1 MAAEQCHVTIFPW
14 LAFGHMLPMF
24 EFAKKLAAKG
34 FRVSFVSTPK
44 NLQRLP
50 PIPASF
56 MERLSLREISLPSV
70 PGLPE
75 NCEATVDL
83 EQKEQIQ
90 FLKMAYDRMAPPFEE
105 LVRWDLPE
113 LILVDFA
120 PHWVPEI
127 ANRYG
132 VPTAFLSVYT
142 AATLAYLGSPEELR
156 SGNLRPSPE
165 HFTGPP
171 SCFNFHSLVAHRP
184 DCAPTMMRNTH
195 IPEASGVSSGQRLS
209 SVIEGCDFVIVRSC
223 KEFEGEYID
232 LLEKLYKRPVLAIG
246 LLPPRLNTAIH
257 PETNSSSWSEA
268 FEWLDK
274 QRPKSVVFVGFG
286 SEYKMP
292 IQQIHELASALEL
305 SRMPFLWILRK
316 PGIDNSALL
325 PTDFVNRTS
334 NQGRVI
340 LGWAPQQNILAHPA
354 IGGCLFHSGWGTI
367 IESLGFGHPL
377 ILLPMVADQGL
388 NAKLLVEKEIGY
400 EVPRREDGSFSRDTV
415 ANSIRLVMASQ
426 EGEGIRLKAAQMANI
441 FGNQNLHDNYIDQF
455 IQYFQSE
462 VLTKCRRG

>member
-1 MAAEQCHVTIFPW
+1 MAAEQCHVMIFPW
-14 LAFGHMLPMF
+14 LAFGHMLPML

-34 FRVSFVSTPK
+34 FRISFVSTPK

-56 MERLSLREISLPSV
+56 MDRLSMREIALPLV

-83 EQKEQIQ
+83 QQQEQVQ
-90 FLKMAYDRMAPPFEE
+90 FLKMAYDRMAAPFEE
-105 LVRWDLPE
+105 LLQQDLPE

-120 PHWVPEI
+120 PYWVPEI

-132 VPTAFLSVYT
+132 VPAAFLSVYT

-165 HFTGPP
+165 HFTRPP
-171 SCFNFHSLVAHRP
+171 GWFNFHSLVAHRP
-184 DCAPTMMRNTH
+184 DYAPTMMRNTH
-195 IPEASGVSSGQRLS
+195 IPDASGVSSGQRLS
-209 SVIEGCDFVIVRSC
+209 NIIEGCDFVIVRSC

-246 LLPPRLNTAIH
+246 LLPPRLNKAIY
-257 PETNSSSWSEA
+257 PDTNSSSWSEA

-292 IQQIHELASALEL
+292 IQQIHELAFALEL

-316 PGIDNSALL
+316 PGTDNVALL

-377 ILLPMVADQGL
+377 ILMPMVADQGL

-400 EVPRREDGSFSRDTV
+400 EVPRKEDGSFSRDMV

-426 EGEGIRLKAAQMANI
+426 EGEGIRVKAAQMANI
-441 FGNQNLHDNYIDQF
+441 FSNQNLNDNYIDQF

-462 VLTKCRRG
+462 VITQCRKG